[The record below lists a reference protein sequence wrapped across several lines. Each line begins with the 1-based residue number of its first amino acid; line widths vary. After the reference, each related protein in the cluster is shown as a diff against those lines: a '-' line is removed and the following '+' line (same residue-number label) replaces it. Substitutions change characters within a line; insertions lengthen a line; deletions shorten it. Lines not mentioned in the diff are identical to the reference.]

1 MHDSRLSLRVSNM
14 ALPQIDPD
22 APPFVRQYVNLANAR
37 LGAQALACSDD
48 FFADMSRMLNP
59 DPAVFIPGKY
69 DAHGKWMDGW
79 ESRRKR
85 VPGHDWCIVRLAGP
99 GTIHGL
105 DLDTSH
111 FTGNFPPAASI
122 EACLLP
128 DGDEPDADTVWQ
140 VLLPAS
146 NLQGNRHHYF
156 ALNGKGPYS
165 HLRVNLFPDG
175 GLARL
180 RVYGAPIFD
189 ARSQD
194 ADDLVDL
201 IAALN
206 GGTIVAANNE
216 HFGLA
221 ANLLLPG
228 RGLNMGDGWE
238 TRRRREPGNDWC
250 IIALARPGVI
260 ESIEVDTCHFKG
272 NYPDRCSIQATSTAG
287 GTRESMITQSMFW
300 PTLLPEQKLE
310 MDRQHF
316 YQDQIIKHAPIS
328 HVRLNIFPD
337 GGVSR
342 LRLRGKPA

>member
-1 MHDSRLSLRVSNM
+1 M

-22 APPFVRQYVNLANAR
+22 APSFVRQYVNLANAR
-37 LGAQALACSDD
+37 LGAQALASSDD
-48 FFADMSRMLNP
+48 FFADMNRMLNP

-69 DAHGKWMDGW
+69 DTHGKWMDGW

-85 VPGHDWCIVRLAGP
+85 VPGHDWCVVRLAGP
-99 GTIHGL
+99 GTIYGL

-122 EACLLP
+122 EACLLA
-128 DGDEPDADTVWQ
+128 DGDEPDADTNWQ

-156 ALNGKGPYS
+156 AVPDQGPYS

-180 RVYGAPIFD
+180 RVYGAPSFD

-250 IIALARPGVI
+250 IIALARPGTI

-272 NYPDRCSIQATSTAG
+272 NFPDRCSIQATSAAG

-316 YQDQIIKHAPIS
+316 YQDQIIKHVPIS